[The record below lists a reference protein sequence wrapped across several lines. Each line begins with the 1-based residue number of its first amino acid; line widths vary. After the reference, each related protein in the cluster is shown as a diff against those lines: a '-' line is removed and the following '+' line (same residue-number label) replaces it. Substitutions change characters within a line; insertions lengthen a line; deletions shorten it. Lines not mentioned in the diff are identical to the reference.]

1 MGPRGARVCAEE
13 GGSVRLFRNPAQ
25 PLPRRGRRPHAAQ
38 PSALEAGAWLTHGPY
53 ISGLGGR
60 WPGMPLDVGTSLFF
74 FFALRNVRPVWG
86 GMWCLV
92 YNKLPGAV
100 HTPYAVAS
108 LVRHSGVPRPG
119 SSASGPPEPEGRV
132 PARARGGRDAL
143 PTPAPRVGGGCPSPR
158 GLPTGSG
165 CPRALVGLS
174 VTSAMMV
181 R

>member
-1 MGPRGARVCAEE
+1 MAQVSSPPPRAACTGAVLPAESDGPSGCPGLCW
-13 GGSVRLFRNPAQ
+13 GGWKERLFRSPAQ
-25 PLPRRGRRPHAAQ
+25 PLPQLGRHPYAAQ

-60 WPGMPLDVGTSLFF
+60 TGQECLLMSAPLYFF

-100 HTPYAVAS
+100 HTAYAIAS
-108 LVRHSGVPRPG
+108 LDRRSGVPCPG

-132 PARARGGRDAL
+132 PARA
-143 PTPAPRVGGGCPSPR
+143 GGG
-158 GLPTGSG
+158 
-165 CPRALVGLS
+165 
-174 VTSAMMV
+174 
-181 R
+181 